1 MCDPISAIAGGSA
14 LLGVVEG
21 NKNRKAAKSAQKSA
35 NSQADKQLELATKE
49 FEYNK
54 KVTERSFDLQQQDN
68 AYRRAFAEEARG
80 YVRGEAAADYQARI
94 ATANE
99 LVDSAKTSP
108 EALQSEVA
116 LARSEAGK
124 GFDAARDNLAIE
136 LGRYGVNPNSGKF
149 AGAAR
154 ALELGR
160 SGAQID
166 AANATRRD
174 IRLADRSALST
185 ALQAKLGVQRV
196 IPGESPAPISNIT
209 NPTVSNPA
217 IGVLGGLSDRNAAY
231 AADYSAAGSNALA
244 AGLNTAGLLV
254 GYNYNNNRVPAG
266 YVPDTSGL

>member
-21 NKNRKAAKSAQKSA
+21 KKNRSAAKSAQKASNA
-35 NSQADKQLELATKE
+35 QAESQLELANKE

-54 KVTERSFDLQQQDN
+54 SVTERSFDLQQKDN
-68 AYRRAFAEEARG
+68 AYRQAFAEEARG

-94 ATANE
+94 ATANQ
-99 LVDSAKTSP
+99 LVDSATTSP
-108 EALQSEVA
+108 EALQGEVS

-124 GFDAARDNLAIE
+124 GFDAAQQNLAVE
-136 LGRYGVNPNSGKF
+136 LGRYGVNPGSGRF

-154 ALELGR
+154 TLELGR

-196 IPGESPAPISNIT
+196 IPGENPAPISNIS

-231 AADYSAAGSNALA
+231 AADYTNAASSAIG
-244 AGLNTAGLLV
+244 AGLSTAGLLV

-266 YVPDTSGL
+266 YVPDTRGL